1 MNKKEIKKEYLK
13 KIKLINSLNKSYYD
27 FNKSLVADREYDILK
42 KEILALETNYNFL
55 ESKQSPSKTVGYR
68 PSKNFKKELHRVP
81 MLSLANAF
89 TEEDLL
95 NFEKKILNFLSKNK
109 DYKISY
115 SADKNRWNFC
125 LINLQNGN
133 FERGF

>member
-1 MNKKEIKKEYLK
+1 MNKKKIKKEYLK
-13 KIKLINSLNKSYYD
+13 KIKLINNLKKSYYD

-42 KEILALETNYNFL
+42 KEILALETDYNFL
-55 ESKQSPSKTVGYR
+55 ESEQSPSKTVGYR

-109 DYKISY
+109 DYKIS
-115 SADKNRWNFC
+115 
-125 LINLQNGN
+125 
-133 FERGF
+133 